1 MNIEEVKV
9 SIVVPAYN
17 VEKYIGRCIESII
30 AQTHKNLEII
40 IVDDGSK
47 DNTGNVVKEY
57 EKKDSRIK
65 YIYKENDGVTL
76 ARIRGIREAD
86 GDYVGFIDSDDSV
99 DSDMYKRLLENA
111 VAYKA
116 DISHC
121 GYKMIF
127 PDGRINYFY
136 NTGNTLEQDTIT
148 GVKNLIKGQFIE
160 PGLCNKIYK
169 KELID
174 KVTSKDIINTDIKIN
189 EDLLMNFYLFKESS
203 KSVYEDFCPYNYI
216 VRLESASRV
225 SINENQLKDP
235 MRVTRILLNETKD
248 KEEINNVV
256 IEKWIRQLI
265 TIATMSLKENKKLV
279 YPYRK
284 AIRKELRD
292 NIVNI
297 LENKNQSIKIK
308 IMALWVSIWPLSYRM
323 IHKIYLKIT
332 GIDKKYSISK

>member
-1 MNIEEVKV
+1 MNIEDVKV

-47 DNTGNVVKEY
+47 DNTGNVVKKY

-65 YIYKENDGVTL
+65 YIYKENAGVTL

-86 GDYVGFIDSDDSV
+86 GDYIGFIDSDDSV

-127 PDGRINYFY
+127 SDGRINYFY
-136 NTGNTLEQDTIT
+136 NTGKIFEQDTIT
-148 GVKNLIKGQFIE
+148 GVKDLIKGQFIE

-216 VRLESASRV
+216 VRLESVSRV
-225 SINENQLKDP
+225 GINENQLKDP
-235 MRVTRILLNETKD
+235 MRVTRIFLEETQYDKD
-248 KEEINNVV
+248 IFVV
-256 IEKWIRQLI
+256 SEEKWIRSLISIVTMSPNENKQLI
-265 TIATMSLKENKKLV
+265 I
-279 YPYRK
+279 PYRK
-284 AIRKELRD
+284 EIRKELRS
-292 NIVNI
+292 NIKNI
-297 LENKNQSIKIK
+297 LLNNKQSTKVK
-308 IMALWVSIWPLSYRM
+308 IMALWAAIWPFSYSIVHM
-323 IHKIYLKIT
+323 IYAKIS
-332 GIDKKYSISK
+332 GMERKYSIN